1 MSQWGQ
7 LFGTQPPPR
16 GTLADMANRYPSDM
30 ADQQNRDIA
39 LGAITP
45 FSNAARWGAEQ
56 LSKLYDWLPDS
67 ATTQATKLRAR
78 MDREQGRT
86 ETNPYVYNAL
96 YPTPMPPTGPMP
108 SQFPR
113 TDQDFYRQLY
123 APRPTPPGPSSA
135 ANAGT
140 SAGNPATPPSAP
152 SAGLAAVAGKTAR
165 AAPMNSSAPPAPN
178 PFAATPGV
186 PSNLAALPFP
196 NGSAMAYPPQ
206 QDANYFRQVPT
217 LADVV
222 GPPNPYGGI
231 SSGSYGSTGYAIPG
245 VSAMGGQQPGLATF
259 QGMPRGGTLG
269 YAGAQETQGLSQEAA
284 TAANVAAYNRQIAA
298 LRDLREAQN
307 PGITTG
313 QAGRAFGNLV
323 SFGTPGGYYG
333 DEAMQAQQAQS
344 YLNQAAQPGVYR
356 GQRNALLQAGLALLN
371 RQPPTATYLENA
383 GPSSNSLT
391 PFQAQQLLQD
401 QQRQQFEQNRWAQQW
416 PMDQQRGLAE
426 IAKLRQEAAPKPPS
440 ESQQKAALIGQILEA
455 NQALPHAQTPEQQAK
470 VTAYLNQLTGLYHQL
485 FSKPDPLA
493 ALMAQQQPA
502 Q

>member
-67 ATTQATKLRAR
+67 ATTQATKLRAQ
-78 MDREQGRT
+78 MDRAQGRT

-123 APRPTPPGPSSA
+123 APRPTPPGSPSAPNAGAS
-135 ANAGT
+135 AGT
-140 SAGNPATPPSAP
+140 SGMSPPAP
-152 SAGLAAVAGKTAR
+152 STGLASVAGKTPR
-165 AAPMNSSAPPAPN
+165 AAPMNSSAPPAPT
-178 PFAATPGV
+178 PFAATPVV

-245 VSAMGGQQPGLATF
+245 VTAMGGQQPGLATF

-269 YAGAQETQGLSQEAA
+269 YIGTQEMRNLPQDAA

-344 YLNQAAQPGVYR
+344 YLNQATQPGIYR

-371 RQPPTATYLENA
+371 RQNPTATYLESA

-401 QQRQQFEQNRWAQQW
+401 QQRQQFEQSRWAQQW

-440 ESQQKAALIGQILEA
+440 ESQQKAALLGQILEA

>member
-1 MSQWGQ
+1 
-7 LFGTQPPPR
+7 
-16 GTLADMANRYPSDM
+16 
-30 ADQQNRDIA
+30 
-39 LGAITP
+39 
-45 FSNAARWGAEQ
+45 
-56 LSKLYDWLPDS
+56 
-67 ATTQATKLRAR
+67 
-78 MDREQGRT
+78 
-86 ETNPYVYNAL
+86 
-96 YPTPMPPTGPMP
+96 
-108 SQFPR
+108 
-113 TDQDFYRQLY
+113 
-123 APRPTPPGPSSA
+123 
-135 ANAGT
+135 
-140 SAGNPATPPSAP
+140 
-152 SAGLAAVAGKTAR
+152 
-165 AAPMNSSAPPAPN
+165 MNSSAPPALN
-178 PFAATPGV
+178 SFDATPSA

-196 NGSAMAYPPQ
+196 NGSAIAYPPQ
-206 QDANYFRQVPT
+206 QDANYFRQVST

-222 GPPNPYGGI
+222 GQPNPYGP
-231 SSGSYGSTGYAIPG
+231 TGYAVPG

-259 QGMPRGGTLG
+259 RGMPRGGTLG
-269 YAGAQETQGLSQEAA
+269 YVGTPETQGLSQDAA

-323 SFGTPGGYYG
+323 SFGAPGGNYG

-371 RQPPTATYLENA
+371 RQNPTATYLDNT
-383 GPSSNSLT
+383 GPSNSLT

-401 QQRQQFEQNRWAQQW
+401 QQRQQFEQQRWAQQW

-426 IAKLRQEAAPKPPS
+426 IAKLRQDAAPKPPS
-440 ESQQKAALIGQILEA
+440 ESQQKAALISQIMEA

>member
-45 FSNAARWGAEQ
+45 FANAARWGGEQ

-67 ATTQATKLRAR
+67 ATTQATKLRAQ
-78 MDREQGRT
+78 MDRAQGRT

-96 YPTPMPPTGPMP
+96 YPTPLPSAGPMP
-108 SQFPR
+108 SQLPR

-123 APRPTPPGPSSA
+123 APRPAPPGSSSA
-135 ANAGT
+135 ANAGMGT
-140 SAGNPATPPSAP
+140 GSQATPPSA
-152 SAGLAAVAGKTAR
+152 SNVGLASVAAGKATR
-165 AAPMNSSAPPAPN
+165 VAPMNSSAPPALN
-178 PFAATPGV
+178 SFDATPSA

-196 NGSAMAYPPQ
+196 NGSAIAYPPQ
-206 QDANYFRQVPT
+206 QDANYFRQVST

-222 GPPNPYGGI
+222 GPPNPYGP
-231 SSGSYGSTGYAIPG
+231 TGYAVPG

-259 QGMPRGGTLG
+259 RGMPRGGTLG
-269 YAGAQETQGLSQEAA
+269 YVGTPETQGLSQDAA

-323 SFGTPGGYYG
+323 SFGAPGGNYG

-371 RQPPTATYLENA
+371 RQNPTATYLDNT
-383 GPSSNSLT
+383 GPSNSLT

-401 QQRQQFEQNRWAQQW
+401 QQRQQFEQQRWAQQW

-426 IAKLRQEAAPKPPS
+426 IAKLRQDAASKPPS
-440 ESQQKAALIGQILEA
+440 ESQQKAALISQIMEA

>member
-30 ADQQNRDIA
+30 ADQQNREIA

-45 FSNAARWGAEQ
+45 FANAARWGGEQ

-67 ATTQATKLRAR
+67 ATTQATKLRAQ
-78 MDREQGRT
+78 MDRAQGRT

-96 YPTPMPPTGPMP
+96 YPTPMPPVGPMP
-108 SQFPR
+108 SQLPR

-123 APRPTPPGPSSA
+123 APRPAPPGSSSA
-135 ANAGT
+135 ANAGIGT
-140 SAGNPATPPSAP
+140 GSPATPPSA
-152 SAGLAAVAGKTAR
+152 SNVGLASVAAGKATR
-165 AAPMNSSAPPAPN
+165 VAPMNSSAPPAP
-178 PFAATPGV
+178 TPTA

-196 NGSAMAYPPQ
+196 NGSAIAYPSR

-222 GPPNPYGGI
+222 GPPNPYGGMAD
-231 SSGSYGSTGYAIPG
+231 GLYGPTGYAVPG

-269 YAGAQETQGLSQEAA
+269 YAGTPETQGLSQGAA
-284 TAANVAAYNRQIAA
+284 TDANVAAYNRQIAA

-313 QAGRAFGNLV
+313 QAGRTFGGLV
-323 SFGTPGGYYG
+323 SFGTPGGNYG

-344 YLNQAAQPGVYR
+344 YLNQATKPGIYR

-371 RQPPTATYLENA
+371 RQNPTATYLENA
-383 GPSSNSLT
+383 GPSNSLT

-426 IAKLRQEAAPKPPS
+426 IAKLRQDAAPKPPS
-440 ESQQKAALIGQILEA
+440 ESQQKAALISQILEA

-470 VTAYLNQLTGLYHQL
+470 VTAYLNQLTGNDHQL

>member
-45 FSNAARWGAEQ
+45 FANAARWGGEQ

-67 ATTQATKLRAR
+67 ATTQATKLRAQ
-78 MDREQGRT
+78 MDRAQGRT

-96 YPTPMPPTGPMP
+96 YPTPMPPAWPMP
-108 SQFPR
+108 SQLPR

-123 APRPTPPGPSSA
+123 APRPTPPGSSSA
-135 ANAGT
+135 ANAGMGT
-140 SAGNPATPPSAP
+140 GSPATPPSAP
-152 SAGLAAVAGKTAR
+152 NAGLASVSGNASR
-165 AAPMNSSAPPAPN
+165 APRMTSSAPPAPN

-222 GPPNPYGGI
+222 GPPNPYGGRAA
-231 SSGSYGSTGYAIPG
+231 GPYGPTGYAVPG

-259 QGMPRGGTLG
+259 QGMLRGGTLG
-269 YAGAQETQGLSQEAA
+269 YVGTPETQGLSQEAA

-344 YLNQAAQPGVYR
+344 YLNQATQPGVYR

-371 RQPPTATYLENA
+371 RQPPTATYLESA

-426 IAKLRQEAAPKPPS
+426 IAKLRQDAAPKPPS
-440 ESQQKAALIGQILEA
+440 ESQQKAALIGQIMEA